1 MNTLF
6 TGHNRIN
13 LKTVDSTNNFAAK
26 LTELPDWS
34 NGTVIVADFQ
44 TSGRGQRGRKW
55 HSESGENLTC
65 SYIFRLPFLSL
76 DSIYQWNQA
85 VALATCNTLE
95 YLGVHDLQIKWPND
109 IFQNGKKIAGIL
121 IENSVQG
128 KSIQHSIVGIGVNVN
143 QTQFDELQASSIA
156 LTTHAPGN
164 LEKLVTT
171 LSEELEKFYLILQ
184 AGRTDSLHVYHDRLF
199 AVNNWRTFEVEGK
212 THRAKLKQINEQ
224 GLALFE
230 FENGE
235 EKWLGQG
242 EVKWHL

>member
-6 TGHNRIN
+6 TGQNRIN

-26 LTELPDWS
+26 LTDLPDWS

-44 TSGRGQRGRKW
+44 TSGRGQRGRRW
-55 HSESGENLTC
+55 QSEPGENLTC

-76 DSIYQWNQA
+76 DSVYQWNQA
-85 VALATCNTLE
+85 VALATCNALHHV
-95 YLGVHDLQIKWPND
+95 GVGELRIKWPND
-109 IFQNGKKIAGIL
+109 IFHNGKKIAGIL

-128 KSIQHSIVGIGVNVN
+128 KSIHHSIVGIGVNVN
-143 QTQFDELQASSIA
+143 QTQFDELKASSIA
-156 LTTHAPGN
+156 LATDAPGDQ
-164 LEKLVTT
+164 EKLITA
-171 LSEELEKFYLILQ
+171 LSEELEKYYLMLRG
-184 AGRTDSLHVYHDRLF
+184 GRTTSLQEYHDRLF
-199 AVNNWRTFEVEGK
+199 AVNDWRTFEFEGK
-212 THRAKLKQINEQ
+212 SHRAKLKQINQQ